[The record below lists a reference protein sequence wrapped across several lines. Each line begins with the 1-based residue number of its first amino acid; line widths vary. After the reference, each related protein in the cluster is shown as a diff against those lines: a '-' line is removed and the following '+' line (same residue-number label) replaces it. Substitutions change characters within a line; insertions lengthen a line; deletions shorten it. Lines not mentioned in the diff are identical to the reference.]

1 MIWSGT
7 THLGMGLAISQF
19 GTTYVVARYS
29 PPGNYIGQS
38 PAQGSKSGGKQMPTP
53 GRQPRP
59 GQRDS
64 GGTRRPT
71 HDRQHRHGQRDSGRK
86 HGKYGG
92 FQPPFQHAGPGSM
105 QSPWPYQPFP
115 PGSSGHGSPYS
126 MPPLQ
131 ADVLGPYDVNNWMT
145 NPHLAYSPYGPWGP
159 LARPHQKRASATHST
174 STGCCV
180 IL

>member
-7 THLGMGLAISQF
+7 THLGMGLAVSSS

-29 PPGNYIGQS
+29 PPGNYVGQS
-38 PAQGSKSGGKQMPTP
+38 PAQGSKNGGKQMATP
-53 GRQPRP
+53 DRQHRP

-64 GGTRRPT
+64 GRPRRPT
-71 HDRQHRHGQRDSGRK
+71 HDRQRRPGQRDNGKK
-86 HGKYGG
+86 HSKYGG
-92 FQPPFQHAGPGSM
+92 LQPPFQQPDPGSM

-115 PGSSGHGSPYS
+115 PGSSGHASPY
-126 MPPLQ
+126 Q
-131 ADVLGPYDVNNWMT
+131 APAPQAGMYGPHDFNNWMT
-145 NPHLAYSPYGPWGP
+145 NPYLGYSPYSPFGP
-159 LARPHQKRASATHST
+159 LANPHRKRASATHSK

>member
-7 THLGMGLAISQF
+7 THLGMGLAISSS

-29 PPGNYIGQS
+29 PPGNYVGRS
-38 PAQGSKSGGKQMPTP
+38 PAQGSKNEGKQMPTP
-53 GRQPRP
+53 DRQQRP

-71 HDRQHRHGQRDSGRK
+71 HERKHRPGQRDSGRQ

-92 FQPPFQHAGPGSM
+92 YQPPFQHPDPGSM
-105 QSPWPYQPFP
+105 QSPWPYQPFS
-115 PGSSGHGSPYS
+115 PGSNAYGLPHPVVPPHFGYSPYS
-126 MPPLQ
+126 PFGPL
-131 ADVLGPYDVNNWMT
+131 G
-145 NPHLAYSPYGPWGP
+145 NPH
-159 LARPHQKRASATHST
+159 RKRSSATRST